1 MKYLLLIARAWPNRT
16 LLVCLPVLLLAPA
29 ALADEPCCQSDSWI
43 FRRSQYSHDPESG
56 ARVAQYAMKPIIEP
70 LPDVRQVTSGYS
82 RSRTVLRG
90 ADGSTDTTYRVQSY
104 GNGRGGM
111 DAQWERFH
119 DAWRGAT
126 IGGGRFY
133 SGGYGG
139 YGPYGGYGG
148 YGGAYNGYGGAYG
161 GYGGGGGYG
170 VDPGFGM
177 GPAYGHGGDGLR
189 HQNYPPP
196 GFDRPRFR
204 GPDAR
209 RLDPDAADG
218 FPSRDRHQSNREFF
232 WQPRAPHPHPYPP
245 TDGKP
250 TGGSEGSGTRP

>member
-1 MKYLLLIARAWPNRT
+1 
-16 LLVCLPVLLLAPA
+16 
-29 ALADEPCCQSDSWI
+29 
-43 FRRSQYSHDPESG
+43 
-56 ARVAQYAMKPIIEP
+56 MKPAIEP
-70 LPDVRQVTSGYS
+70 LPDLRQVTSGYF

-126 IGGGRFY
+126 VGGGRY
-133 SGGYGG
+133 GIGGYGYG

-148 YGGAYNGYGGAYG
+148 RA
-161 GYGGGGGYG
+161 GYG
-170 VDPGFGM
+170 VDPG
-177 GPAYGHGGDGLR
+177 YGGRPGYGVDPGYGVMPGYGGRYDRPL
-189 HQNYPPP
+189 PP
-196 GFDRPRFR
+196 GLERPGYR

-218 FPSRDRHQSNREFF
+218 YPTRDRRRPDREFY
-232 WQPRAPHPHPYPP
+232 WQPRDRRPYPHPPVDGRPP
-245 TDGKP
+245 E
-250 TGGSEGSGTRP
+250 GGG